1 MDEVKAGNSPYHFI
15 EIMGCPGGCINGG
28 GQPRS
33 SDPDVR
39 EKRLR
44 GIYDEDESKVLRKSH
59 ENPAIQTIYKEFL
72 GEPNGKKSH
81 ELLHTKYIGRGL
93 FNELVMIHIGEPE
106 TCKADARE
114 GISLLHN
121 PPGVTQSSTRENTVD
136 S

>member
-1 MDEVKAGNSPYHFI
+1 
-15 EIMGCPGGCINGG
+15 MGCPGGCINGG

-72 GEPNGKKSH
+72 GSQ
-81 ELLHTKYIGRGL
+81 TGR
-93 FNELVMIHIGEPE
+93 NRM
-106 TCKADARE
+106 
-114 GISLLHN
+114 S
-121 PPGVTQSSTRENTVD
+121 SSTQNI
-136 S
+136 